1 MPTRETF
8 IPIPKESLALALAG
22 EGKLSAAETQ
32 RFEEVTR
39 LISIILHHEHF
50 DELERLRALYR
61 PLDPND
67 VTDQAAEPQAF
78 LAEFEA
84 MLGKAS
90 FMELPIGV
98 MGLSSSGMV
107 QDLRLKLDE
116 SGVQRIRFFAR
127 GARAENIT
135 IKRWWGLYKKNVTAD
150 VLDDVIVVLECK
162 SALAPSE
169 VNFLTRH
176 RRGVRPGAILLKHF
190 GDVPQGDLLAL
201 HPGATPAMQR
211 RDQLI
216 LGVPAIAGGIP
227 LLTQMWSA
235 LTVLFAIAAAW
246 FGMESAIDESQLKR
260 ALAAVSGFV
269 ALAAFMMRQRLKY
282 NAQRLAY
289 QKQLADTVYFHTIA
303 NNAGVLE
310 GLVGSAEQQDAK
322 EAILAYWALLAHG
335 AMDKAN
341 LDKTC
346 EAFLADRMGRA
357 CDFEIG
363 DAMEKLERLRLVTRE
378 GALLRAVP
386 AEEALVRLDEAW
398 DGFFSYRRAGA

>member
-1 MPTRETF
+1 MPSCESY
-8 IPIPKESLALALAG
+8 IPLPKESLTLALVG
-22 EGKLSAAETQ
+22 EGKLTPAETQ
-32 RFEEVTR
+32 RFEETTR
-39 LISIILHHEHF
+39 LIAVVLHHEHF
-50 DELERLRALYR
+50 DELERLRTFYR

-67 VTDQAAEPQAF
+67 TTDQAPQPQAF
-78 LAEFEA
+78 LAELEA
-84 MLGKAS
+84 MLAKAS
-90 FMELPIGV
+90 FMELPIAV
-98 MGLSSSGMV
+98 MGLSSSAMV

-127 GARAENIT
+127 GARAENVT
-135 IKRWWGLYKKNVTAD
+135 IKRWWGLYKKAVTAD

-162 SALAPSE
+162 AELIPSE
-169 VNFLTRH
+169 ANFLTRH

-201 HPGATPAMQR
+201 HPGATPTMQR

-216 LGVPAIAGGIP
+216 IGVPAIAGGLP

-269 ALAAFMMRQRLKY
+269 ALAAFLMRQRLKY
-282 NAQRLAY
+282 NAQRLEY

-335 AMDKAN
+335 AMDKAT
-341 LDKTC
+341 LDRTC
-346 EAFLADRMGRA
+346 EAFLASRLGRA

-363 DAMEKLERLRLVTRE
+363 DALEKLERLRLVLRE
-378 GALLRAVP
+378 GETLSAVP

-398 DGFFSYRRAGA
+398 DNFFSYRRAGA